1 MITKVI
7 VLSGA
12 ICSGKSSL
20 TRLLGER
27 TNSEVVRTRDLITQL
42 HHGSSLSTRAEYQSA
57 GDKLDEQDGG
67 KWVTIGLLEKLHAC
81 SNETFAIVLDSIRI
95 PDQLAELRLALN
107 GRLTHVHLT
116 ASEEVL
122 NQRYLER
129 PSNLREFDSYH
140 AAKEAS
146 STERN
151 IERLA
156 DLADVVMETDR
167 CEADDL
173 FTRVRT
179 RLGWR
184 TGTAMPCVDVIV
196 GGQYGSEG
204 KGNIV
209 HFLAPEYD
217 VLVRVGGPNAGH
229 KVFQENGEPY
239 TFHQIPSGALAN
251 KTAKLV
257 IGAGAVIDIK
267 VLLKEISDLSITTD
281 RLLIDGQAAI
291 IEDEDVEWEKKS
303 LKEQIGSTASGVG
316 RATSRKI
323 DSRDP
328 DHPPKLARDIAE
340 ISQYIGDTVNFFSDA
355 IAEGKRIM
363 LEGTQGTGLSLHH
376 GSYPHVTSR
385 VTTVAGCLA
394 EAGLSQRH
402 VRKVIMVCRTL
413 PIRVGNTDSG
423 NTSGFMQREIQL
435 DEVARRSG
443 LLLDELQKSELT
455 STTKRKRRIAEFD
468 WTQLC
473 RSIALNGPT
482 DIALTFVDYINSQ
495 NRHAFRYEQL
505 TKETLRFIE
514 EIEKVGGLPVS
525 LISTAFSH
533 RNIIDRRAWPTSSS
547 VKKNEN

>member
-1 MITKVI
+1 VITKVI

-12 ICSGKSSL
+12 ICSGKSIL
-20 TRLLGER
+20 AKLLEKN
-27 TNSEVVRTRDLITQL
+27 TNSTVVRTRDLIAGL
-42 HHGSSLSTRAEYQSA
+42 HRGSTLATRAEFQEA
-57 GDKLDEQDGG
+57 GDNLDLQDGG
-67 KWVTIGLLEKLHAC
+67 KWVTLGLLQKLSEC
-81 SNETFAIVLDSIRI
+81 SPQTYAIVLDSVRI
-95 PDQLAELRLALN
+95 PEQLTELRRVFN

-116 ASEEVL
+116 ARREVL

-129 PSNLREFDSYH
+129 ASGLCEFTSYY
-140 AAKEAS
+140 EARDA
-146 STERN
+146 STTEKN
-151 IERLA
+151 IECLG

-173 FTRVRT
+173 FIRVSA
-179 RLGWR
+179 RLGAR
-184 TGTAMPCVDVIV
+184 PGTAEPCIDVIV

-217 VLVRVGGPNAGH
+217 ILVRVGGPNAGH

-251 KTAKLV
+251 KKAKLV
-257 IGAGAVIDIK
+257 LGAGAVINVG
-267 VLLKEISDLSITTD
+267 VLLKEISDLSIAPD
-281 RLLIDGQAAI
+281 RLIIDGQAAI
-291 IEDEDVEWEKKS
+291 IEDQDIQWERDA

-316 RATSRKI
+316 RATARKI
-323 DSRDP
+323 NSRDP
-328 DHPPKLARDIAE
+328 NNLPMLARDCAELKPFIA
-340 ISQYIGDTVNFFSDA
+340 DTVNFFSDA
-355 IAEGKRIM
+355 IADGKRIM

-385 VTTVAGCLA
+385 TTTVAGCLA

-423 NTSGFMQREIQL
+423 NTSGFMRQEIEL
-435 DEVARRSG
+435 SDVASRSG
-443 LLLDELQKSELT
+443 LKLDDLQRAELT

-468 WTQLC
+468 WTQFF
-473 RSIALNGPT
+473 RSIVLNGPT
-482 DIALTFVDYINSQ
+482 DIALTFVDYIDSE
-495 NRHAFRYEQL
+495 NRNAFRYEQL
-505 TKETLRFIE
+505 TEETLRFIE
-514 EIEKVGGLPVS
+514 EIEKVGGLPVT

-533 RNIIDRRAWPTSSS
+533 RNIIDRRYWPNSRHT
-547 VKKNEN
+547 